1 MFRKVPAHLGP
12 VRSDTI
18 EVVFDPEFV
27 GGCIERDF
35 APMANRIRQATVT
48 VVFTFEILTFAVE

>member
-12 VRSDTI
+12 VRSSTI
-18 EVVFDPEFV
+18 EVVFNPEFV

-35 APMANRIRQATVT
+35 APMANRVRQATVT
-48 VVFTFEILTFAVE
+48 VVFTFEVLIIAVD